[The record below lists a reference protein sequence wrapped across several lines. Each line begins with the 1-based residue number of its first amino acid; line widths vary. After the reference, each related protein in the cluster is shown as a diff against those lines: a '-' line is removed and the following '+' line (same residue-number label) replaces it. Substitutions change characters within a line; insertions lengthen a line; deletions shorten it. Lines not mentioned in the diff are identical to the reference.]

1 MLYFRYCFI
10 NKKGGGML
18 KKILLLSTV
27 TALMFW
33 GCGSENTTSPVHEG
47 QPKSNQSDPDSLK
60 NNANDKKDSTKN
72 STGNNVACTYEVLSD
87 TSIVSVLKQ
96 VGVTTKVTVTI
107 KGAVQ
112 EIEYYSTYAD
122 TVSSAYIQSVCE
134 ENKETAAAEHRN
146 ATVTCDER
154 TMTIKE
160 TVPSVSIEFLE
171 QNAKS
176 ECEKFNGKFANS
188 DATPDR
194 ANCTL
199 RSTETALKMEISVPD
214 SMNLVYDA
222 QYKDGVFTTT
232 SEVTFAQ
239 NVSKSDVQDFCDQ
252 AKVNSIEYSTNG
264 ETRQTTCK
272 DRHIVTVETK
282 KSSVNP
288 LEELTPQFESFCNK
302 VVETGTY

>member
-1 MLYFRYCFI
+1 
-10 NKKGGGML
+10 ML
-18 KKILLLSTV
+18 KKVLLLSTV

-47 QPKSNQSDPDSLK
+47 QHNSNQSDPDSLK
-60 NNANDKKDSTKN
+60 NNANKNKDNSGN
-72 STGNNVACTYEVLSD
+72 STGQVGCTYEVLSD
-87 TSIVSVLKQ
+87 TSIVSVLNE
-96 VGVTTKVTVTI
+96 VGATTKVTVTI

-199 RSTETALKMEISVPD
+199 RSTETTLKMEISVPD

-232 SEVTFAQ
+232 SEVTFVQ

-302 VVETGTY
+302 VVKTGTY

>member
-1 MLYFRYCFI
+1 
-10 NKKGGGML
+10 ML
-18 KKILLLSTV
+18 KKVLLLSTV

-47 QPKSNQSDPDSLK
+47 QLNSNQSDPDSLK
-60 NNANDKKDSTKN
+60 NNANKNKDNSGN
-72 STGNNVACTYEVLSD
+72 STGQVGCTYEVLSD
-87 TSIVSVLKQ
+87 TSIVSVLKE
-96 VGVTTKVTVTI
+96 VGATTKVTVTI

-122 TVSSAYIQSVCE
+122 SISTSYIQSVCE
-134 ENKETAAAEHRN
+134 ENKEEAVSTHRN
-146 ATVTCDER
+146 ATVTCDDR

-160 TVPSVSIEFLE
+160 TVPSVSLDFLV

-176 ECEKFNGKFANS
+176 ECEKFNAKFENS
-188 DATPDR
+188 DATQDR
-194 ANCTL
+194 ANCTMQ
-199 RSTETALKMEISVPD
+199 STETALKMEISVPD

-302 VVETGTY
+302 VVETGMY

>member
-1 MLYFRYCFI
+1 
-10 NKKGGGML
+10 ML

-33 GCGSENTTSPVHEG
+33 GCGSENTTSPVLEN

-96 VGVTTKVTVTI
+96 VGATTKVTVTI

-134 ENKETAAAEHRN
+134 EN
-146 ATVTCDER
+146 
-154 TMTIKE
+154 KE